1 MAFGIGTLVAL
12 MCAAFV
18 LITVYNS
25 LKLGKFE
32 FTDPDFSLATQFD
45 FLTFITKLFPMSYD
59 TVYPEGMPMIY
70 CGTAV
75 LILVPLFFM
84 NDRITMKEKT
94 STGLLT
100 FLLVILMYIKPADM
114 AMHGFQVPN
123 WLPYRYSFI
132 FSFLMIVMA
141 FRAFENLEGITA
153 KNIGGIFFGLMV
165 FLFWC
170 ERENYSHFQ
179 LLKQRQVK
187 QATPQTLYKAY
198 GYP

>member
-1 MAFGIGTLVAL
+1 
-12 MCAAFV
+12 
-18 LITVYNS
+18 
-25 LKLGKFE
+25 
-32 FTDPDFSLATQFD
+32 
-45 FLTFITKLFPMSYD
+45 
-59 TVYPEGMPMIY
+59 
-70 CGTAV
+70 
-75 LILVPLFFM
+75 
-84 NDRITMKEKT
+84 
-94 STGLLT
+94 
-100 FLLVILMYIKPADM
+100 M

-179 LLKQRQVK
+179 LFETKTSETGDTTNVIQGIWVSMIALAAYFALIYLIKKYPKSKAVCIVLL
-187 QATPQTLYKAY
+187 AFLPLSFLQTALTLSTR
-198 GYP
+198 

>member
-1 MAFGIGTLVAL
+1 
-12 MCAAFV
+12 
-18 LITVYNS
+18 
-25 LKLGKFE
+25 
-32 FTDPDFSLATQFD
+32 
-45 FLTFITKLFPMSYD
+45 
-59 TVYPEGMPMIY
+59 MIY

-141 FRAFENLEGITA
+141 FRAFENLEEHNCKEHRRNFLRTYGIP
-153 KNIGGIFFGLMV
+153 
-165 FLFWC
+165 
-170 ERENYSHFQ
+170 
-179 LLKQRQVK
+179 LLV
-187 QATPQTLYKAY
+187 
-198 GYP
+198 

>member
-1 MAFGIGTLVAL
+1 
-12 MCAAFV
+12 
-18 LITVYNS
+18 
-25 LKLGKFE
+25 
-32 FTDPDFSLATQFD
+32 
-45 FLTFITKLFPMSYD
+45 
-59 TVYPEGMPMIY
+59 
-70 CGTAV
+70 
-75 LILVPLFFM
+75 M

-100 FLLVILMYIKPADM
+100 FLLVILMYIKLIDM

-123 WLPYRYSFI
+123 WSLYRYSFI

-165 FLFWC
+165 FLYVSVRTTLTSSF
-170 ERENYSHFQ
+170 
-179 LLKQRQVK
+179 LKQRQVK

>member
-1 MAFGIGTLVAL
+1 
-12 MCAAFV
+12 
-18 LITVYNS
+18 
-25 LKLGKFE
+25 
-32 FTDPDFSLATQFD
+32 
-45 FLTFITKLFPMSYD
+45 
-59 TVYPEGMPMIY
+59 MIY
-70 CGTAV
+70 SGTAV

-141 FRAFENLEGITA
+141 FRAFENLEGGA
-153 KNIGGIFFGLMV
+153 KIALMISEEMILRFG
-165 FLFWC
+165 
-170 ERENYSHFQ
+170 
-179 LLKQRQVK
+179 KQIKFIQN
-187 QATPQTLYKAY
+187 L
-198 GYP
+198 